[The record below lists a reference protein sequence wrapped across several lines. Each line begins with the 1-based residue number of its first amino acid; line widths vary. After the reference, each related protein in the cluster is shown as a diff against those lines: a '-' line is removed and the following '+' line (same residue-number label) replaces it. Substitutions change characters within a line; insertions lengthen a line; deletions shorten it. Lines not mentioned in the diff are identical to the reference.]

1 MTRTVLAAAGF
12 AALLVLP
19 LTAYAVA
26 AGSAD
31 PVATYTGCLKN
42 GKLDSVASGDAPA
55 APCAAGATQVRLGG
69 GDVTA
74 VTAGPGLTGGGDNGD
89 LTLAADPA
97 SVQTR
102 VSGRCNGNRLDD
114 ASITAINQDGTVVC
128 NTDDKGPSTDVFAGF
143 YDGPVALPVVPN
155 PADYQPVAKL
165 SLAPGDYALLATL
178 NVANGTSGN
187 PDIINCKLTAGAD
200 FDIAAADLSPV
211 VEGEFVVND
220 ISRLTLQVVHEFADS
235 GDAVVSCG
243 ASDPGELSFL
253 KITATRLAHLSNQP
267 LTLLP

>member
-1 MTRTVLAAAGF
+1 MTRTVLAAAAF

-31 PVATYTGCLKN
+31 PVLTFTGCLKN
-42 GKLDSVASGDAPA
+42 GKLDSIAAGDAPTA
-55 APCAAGATQVRLGG
+55 ACAAGATLVRLGG

-74 VTAGPGLTGGGDNGD
+74 VTAGPGVTGGGDNGE

-97 SVQTR
+97 RVQTR
-102 VSGRCNGNRLDD
+102 VSDRCNRDLRVD

-128 NTDDKGPSTDVFAGF
+128 NTDDTAPSTDVSAGF

-165 SLAPGDYALLATL
+165 ALAPGKYTLLATL
-178 NVANGTSGN
+178 NVENGTSGN
-187 PDIINCKLTAGAD
+187 SDIINCKLTAGAD

-211 VEGEFVVND
+211 VEGEFLVND
-220 ISRLTLQVVHEFADS
+220 ISRVTLQVVHEFAAS
-235 GDAVVSCG
+235 GDVVVSCG
-243 ASDPGELSFL
+243 ASDPGDWSFL
-253 KITATRLAHLSNQP
+253 KITATRVAHLSNQP